1 MRDWTKAFWTALG
14 ILALAAWTLSLSGC
28 SSSQKAGQADYR
40 ELYSQH
46 RYAEAYNAALEAQTS
61 GSSVQK
67 EQAALIAGLSAAA
80 LGKNAEAEKILKPLV
95 QSGDQTV
102 SGKAAAQLG
111 LIAYEQD
118 RHAEASE
125 LLTQAATKL
134 TGDEAARA
142 SLYAGDA
149 LRAQGRISDAKA
161 SYERAQSQV
170 QSDSTLKVLISD
182 RLAAVSGQQRAGT
195 GNFTVQLG
203 AFSSFQRAQVQ
214 ADRYRVRAQSAGMST
229 PRIVQTTNT
238 QGVKVYAVRVG
249 RFTSRSG
256 AEAAQKSLGSE
267 AKIMTVTNE

>member
-1 MRDWTKAFWTALG
+1 MRDRTRAFRVVAG
-14 ILALAAWTLSLSGC
+14 ILAVGVMALAGC

-40 ELYSQH
+40 ELYNQH
-46 RYAEAYNAALEAQTS
+46 RYADAYKAALEAETT

-95 QSGDQTV
+95 QSNDKTV

-125 LLTQAATKL
+125 LLTEAATKL

-149 LRAQGRISDAKA
+149 LRAQGRISDARA

-170 QSDSTLKVLISD
+170 QNDSTLKVLISD
-182 RLAAVSGQQRAGT
+182 RLAAVSGQQRSGT

-214 ADRYRVRAQSAGMST
+214 ADRYRVRAQAAGMST
-229 PRIVQTTNT
+229 PRIVQTTNA
-238 QGVKVYAVRVG
+238 QGTKVYAVRVG
-249 RFTSRSG
+249 RFASRNA